1 MLRFNKVM
9 LLWYLYLII
18 FQYIL
23 CYGSTRISQVGLIF
37 VRNFN
42 TSYVTVQQTPISDAL
57 KIKRDFNTSYVTVQ
71 HETRLQHDVKSFR
84 FQYILC
90 YGSTCPLFGFP
101 NNEENFNTSY
111 VTVQRFSRLP
121 TSITAA
127 NFNTSYVTVQQQKS
141 KNRKGKQEI
150 SIHLMLRF
158 NSCHRNKKNG

>member
-71 HETRLQHDVKSFR
+71 RTSFKLVIVVW
-84 FQYILC
+84 FD
-90 YGSTCPLFGFP
+90 
-101 NNEENFNTSY
+101 FNTSY
-111 VTVQRFSRLP
+111 VTVQR
-121 TSITAA
+121 
-127 NFNTSYVTVQQQKS
+127 N
-141 KNRKGKQEI
+141 
-150 SIHLMLRF
+150 
-158 NSCHRNKKNG
+158 